1 MVELGLLSVADGK
14 MTGAPDLQVGLN
26 HVYPVVVELKTAR
39 GETRGV
45 GLNEALDVV
54 KGAAVVARDHLAKVT
69 LANSGLDLTVRFQPR
84 NVRNLALVEACE
96 LAFAAVLVA
105 NGEASKEAFL
115 DWLAQPGLIDTS
127 SLTRSVGAPGV

>member
-1 MVELGLLSVADGK
+1 MA
-14 MTGAPDLQVGLN
+14 GAPDLQVGLN

-115 DWLAQPGLIDTS
+115 DWLLNQVL
-127 SLTRSVGAPGV
+127 LTRQV